1 MCAAYRSRTV
11 FSLIKEVKEDA
22 PSFDMRNVTNYILR
36 ITFCDVLL
44 DLVFD
49 FAGATSRNVIEQYM
63 DIVARPATLG
73 RHFPGCNYLGVS
85 VAPSGL

>member
-1 MCAAYRSRTV
+1 M
-11 FSLIKEVKEDA
+11 
-22 PSFDMRNVTNYILR
+22 
-36 ITFCDVLL
+36 LL